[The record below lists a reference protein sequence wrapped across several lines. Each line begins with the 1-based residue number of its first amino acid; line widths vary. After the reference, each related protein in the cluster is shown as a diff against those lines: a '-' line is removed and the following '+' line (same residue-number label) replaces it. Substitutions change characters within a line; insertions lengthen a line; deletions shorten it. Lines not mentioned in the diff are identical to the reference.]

1 MTTVL
6 FAGFGDLGR
15 NAGVLLA
22 KSGLRVVALKRT
34 VDETSPEMQMHS
46 VDLRKPFT
54 LPTLAE
60 QPEAVVIAVSPQQH
74 DPGEYKAIYVGAV
87 QYTLEALQAARVN
100 PKMVLFVSSTVVW
113 PEHSDQW
120 ITEITPA
127 KPDSWRGEIMV
138 RAEQTLFSG
147 PYKGVS
153 LRLGGL
159 YGPGRYML
167 LRKADAILAGRDVM
181 PAPAWTNRIHRDDAA
196 QIIAFL
202 INRVLSGVELDS
214 IYNGVDNEPSLN
226 TDTLRFMIE
235 SLQEPGSSELQ
246 LPVNN
251 QGVVQ
256 GKRIDN
262 SRIRSH
268 GFEFRFPN
276 FRVGY
281 ADIIKQ
287 YRAER
292 TIVAK

>member
-15 NAGVLLA
+15 NAGALLA
-22 KSGLRVVALKRT
+22 KSGLQVVALKRT
-34 VDETSPEMQMHS
+34 VDQTSPEMQVHG

-54 LPTLAE
+54 LPTFAE
-60 QPEAVVIAVSPQQH
+60 HPEAVVIAVSPQQH
-74 DPGEYKAIYVGAV
+74 EPGEYEAIYVGAV
-87 QYTLEALQAARVN
+87 QYTLQALQAARVN

-113 PEHSDQW
+113 PEHNNEW
-120 ITEITPA
+120 ITENTPA
-127 KPDSWRGEIMV
+127 KPDSWRGEIML
-138 RAEQTLFSG
+138 RAEQTLFGGSF
-147 PYKGVS
+147 KGVS

-167 LRKADAILAGRDVM
+167 LRKADAIIAGRDAM
-181 PAPAWTNRIHRDDAA
+181 PASAWTNRIHRDDAA
-196 QIIAFL
+196 QMIAFL
-202 INRVLSGVELDS
+202 INHVLGGVELDS

-226 TDTLRFMIE
+226 TETLQFMIE

-251 QGVVQ
+251 QVGIQ

-262 SRIRSH
+262 SRIRSL

-281 ADIIKQ
+281 AEIIKQ